1 MLNATR
7 QLMVIPKAEFAD
19 CFKMWKK
26 RLNKYNLYPG
36 CNNKSYSFDFKYS
49 LWYNVH
55 GLR

>member
-7 QLMVIPKAEFAD
+7 QLMVIPKADFAD

-36 CNNKSYSFDFKYS
+36 CNNKSYPFDFTYS

-55 GLR
+55 DLR